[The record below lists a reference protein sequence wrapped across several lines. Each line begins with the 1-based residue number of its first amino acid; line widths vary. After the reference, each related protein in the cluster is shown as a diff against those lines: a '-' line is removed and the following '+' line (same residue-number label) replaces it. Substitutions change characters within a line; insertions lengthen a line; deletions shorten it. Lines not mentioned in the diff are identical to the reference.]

1 MFNVICLTNTL
12 LVFYPN
18 VASQLDTAI
27 FVSQDSELTA
37 RVLVYLNALPRTKR
51 IIKSMALNMPAEYFA
66 LSDKLFVIRSKAELS
81 PSLAGHILDMIHID
95 GLVNG
100 ELTVAQ
106 QQEYHNTYFS
116 ETDLREIRLE
126 LGGVIV

>member
-1 MFNVICLTNTL
+1 MFYVICLTDTL
-12 LVFYPN
+12 LEFYPN

-27 FVSQDSELTA
+27 FVSQDSELTE

-51 IIKSMALNMPAEYFA
+51 VIKSMALNMPAEYLA
-66 LSDKLFVIRSKAELS
+66 LFDKLFVIRELDKLP
-81 PSLAGHILDMIHID
+81 PSLVGHIRDMIHIE

-100 ELTVAQ
+100 ELTAAQ
-106 QQEYHNTYFS
+106 QQDFHNTYYS